1 VYALEDKVRRQ
12 DGRDQSMTRV
22 ERAVAVRAIAAMAE
36 FASLVRLPERR
47 SAVDREARLI
57 DPDHPEKARAG
68 LTRLLQRHQV
78 EWNSFVDV
86 LPQQSWVRQ
95 IVGQL

>member
-1 VYALEDKVRRQ
+1 
-12 DGRDQSMTRV
+12 MTRG
-22 ERAVAVRAIAAMAE
+22 ERAVAVRAIAAMPE
-36 FASLVRLPERR
+36 FASLTRLPVGG

-57 DPDHPEKARAG
+57 DPDHPKKARAG
-68 LTRLLQRHQV
+68 LTRSLQRHQF
-78 EWNSFVDV
+78 EWNAFVDS

>member
-1 VYALEDKVRRQ
+1 
-12 DGRDQSMTRV
+12 MTPV

-36 FASLVRLPERR
+36 FASLARLLDRR

-57 DPDHPEKARAG
+57 DQDHPEKARAG
-68 LTRLLQRHQV
+68 LTRLLQRHQF